1 MLIRHVNSD
10 NKVVDRGKKTTCGH
24 KKCKYDKGRGRR
36 RKRLT
41 KDVALLSAKVEE
53 INDEEIV

>member
-10 NKVVDRGKKTTCGH
+10 NKVVDRGKKAYCGH
-24 KKCKYDKGRGRR
+24 KKCKHEKSPGRR